1 MVEILRDPP
10 MLFADWV
17 SIPASYLVIKDPV
30 TGFYYVKNGR
40 TASIEKV
47 IGDPEHGE
55 VAIQAAIDAI
65 GPRGG
70 QIALSSGL
78 FRISSPVDL
87 NKGYVE
93 LCGEGWSWGG
103 HGSALEA
110 AANIEA
116 ILKITASYVYVHD
129 LNVLG
134 GYAHG
139 WTNDGVQIGGQ
150 EIILQR
156 LNVRAP
162 GRYGISK
169 PVTFP
174 YNYHLYIRDCRID
187 LHELPLDT
195 GAGIY
200 LQGVEGCEISG
211 CHFYRGQY
219 AIYTSEGSS
228 FWRVFGNLFEGAP
241 QFGIAYLNA
250 NRAVFANN
258 CFSNIRREAMY
269 FEVYNIVV
277 IGNFIE
283 QPSQELD
290 NTYSG
295 IYLRGNY
302 NICAGNVIDGDFDTS
317 ANRMKY
323 GIYLKWAG
331 PEEKV
336 NLVFGNTIRRFRTA
350 GIYEELGPAGE
361 SGYIIERNTGYITEN
376 WGLATFSGDGTTK
389 TFSFAHG
396 LSATPSHVD
405 VEAKSLDAAGNKYW
419 DADAT
424 NISVSFTTAPPAGTD
439 NIRLSWAAKV

>member
-1 MVEILRDPP
+1 MVEVLRDPP
-10 MLFADWV
+10 MLFADWI
-17 SIPASYLVIKDPV
+17 SIPTSYLVIKDPV

-47 IGDPEHGE
+47 VGDPEHGE

-65 GPRGG
+65 GERGG
-70 QIALSSGL
+70 RIALSSGL
-78 FRISSPVDL
+78 FRISGPVDL

-110 AANIEA
+110 AADIEA

-139 WTNDGVQIGGQ
+139 WTNDGVRIGGQ

-211 CHFYRGQY
+211 CHFYRGRY
-219 AIYTSEGSS
+219 AIYTHEGSS
-228 FWRVFGNLFEGAP
+228 FWRVLGNLFEGQP
-241 QFGIAYLNA
+241 QIGICFLNA
-250 NRAVFANN
+250 LRGVFTNN
-258 CFSNIRREAMY
+258 CFSNIRREAMS
-269 FEVYNIVV
+269 FDGKNMVV

-283 QPSQELD
+283 QPAQELD

-295 IYLRGNY
+295 IYLRSDY
-302 NICAGNVIDGDFDTS
+302 SICAGNIIDGDFDTS
-317 ANRMKY
+317 PNRMKY
-323 GIYLKWAG
+323 GIYLKYR
-331 PEEKV
+331 ETIKT
-336 NLVFGNTIRRFRTA
+336 NLISGNTIRRFRTA
-350 GIYEELGPAGE
+350 GLYEELGAASE
-361 SGYIIERNTGYITEN
+361 SGYIIERNIGYITEN
-376 WGLATFSGDGTTK
+376 SGLATFSGDGTTK

-396 LSATPSHVD
+396 LSAIPNHVSI
-405 VEAKSLDAAGNKYW
+405 EAKSLDACGDKYW
-419 DADAT
+419 SADAT
-424 NISVSFTTAPPAGTD
+424 NIVISFATAPPAGTD
-439 NIRLSWAAKV
+439 NINLSWDAKV